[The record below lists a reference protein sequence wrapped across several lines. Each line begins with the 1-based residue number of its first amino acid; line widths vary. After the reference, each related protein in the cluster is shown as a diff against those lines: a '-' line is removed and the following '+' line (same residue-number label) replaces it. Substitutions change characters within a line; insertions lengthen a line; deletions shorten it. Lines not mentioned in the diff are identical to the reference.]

1 MNTLKPGEM
10 PTRDMNAKPDESIGS
25 AMEPESANQKMEP
38 EMVAYLEEQR
48 SRTVAQEAPKP
59 GEMPTRGMND

>member
-1 MNTLKPGEM
+1 MNTTKQGEM
-10 PTRDMNAKPDESIGS
+10 PTREMNAKHELIGS
-25 AMEPESANQKMEP
+25 AMEPETATQKMEP

-48 SRTVAQEAPKP
+48 SRAVAQEAPKP